1 MQRAESSYGCPR
13 LNLCRADLW
22 VSQKI
27 CWMVALLEGACLLRA
42 VEFEASWGRG
52 PGAEGHW
59 TRNAVNYFSGS
70 RWVSSIEFLAL

>member
-1 MQRAESSYGCPR
+1 MAIFPLGMTVDPIR
-13 LNLCRADLW
+13 DH
-22 VSQKI
+22 
-27 CWMVALLEGACLLRA
+27 WMVALLEGACLLRA

-70 RWVSSIEFLAL
+70 RWVSSIEPLSTMSTIRWVA